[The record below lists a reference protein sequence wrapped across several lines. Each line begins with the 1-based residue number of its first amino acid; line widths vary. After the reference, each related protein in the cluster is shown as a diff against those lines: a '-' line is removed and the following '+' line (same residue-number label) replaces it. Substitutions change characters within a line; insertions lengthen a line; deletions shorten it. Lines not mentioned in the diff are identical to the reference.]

1 MSPARRMLV
10 AVLRSLALI
19 LLSANLAFAQS
30 FTATVRGTA
39 KDPSGSAVPG
49 ASVTITDADR
59 GTSKTTVSDSDGRF
73 VIPALQP
80 GEYVLTVEVEGFKKF
95 SSGKFTLTVQQQAT
109 VDARLDLGAMTESV
123 EVSAAA
129 ARVNTTIANLGQ
141 IIDNKTIVSLPN
153 LGRNPMAFTYLT
165 PGVVGSGGRAGD
177 SNTNFVANGSRNS
190 TSDVL
195 VDGVTVVTVEQN
207 SGVTDLKYSPAVDAV
222 QEFKV
227 QTNFFS
233 AEFGQTG
240 GAVVN
245 MVTKSGTNRF
255 DGTGY
260 YFLRHSALNANNWFS
275 NRAKQ
280 TLPYS
285 RRDQGGGVLGG
296 PLIRN
301 KTFFFALYEHTQEKQ
316 PLTSTRTVPTLLQR
330 QGDFSQTMN
339 GAGQVM
345 TIYNPFDTFVNAQG
359 NIERRPFPG
368 NRIPESMIDPIALQ
382 ALAWFPLPNVDS
394 TSVTGTNNWFA
405 QGVSENVNRQ
415 MMLKLDHNFSE
426 RSRLN
431 GRYSY
436 GPYENTPPNLF
447 GDLAAAFP
455 LGNGLVNGTLHSFV
469 TEFTKTQ
476 SATALWSVRYGVTYA
491 GFTRDP
497 LANFELTRL
506 GLPGYM
512 QDQATF
518 DVFPRFAPDGYSP
531 IGAEGWL
538 IMDRQESVH
547 HFSGSYTKVMGGHN
561 LKAGAESRWNFLD
574 YAQPGYPSGQFTF
587 GRGITCRDRFSCGG
601 NEGSGLASMLLG
613 WPTGGDFHIDPKVYT
628 RSAYWGFYVH
638 DDWRI
643 NPKLTLNLGLRYD
656 FDVPRWETQD
666 RQSYWD
672 LEAQSPIQVPG
683 YDTRGVIRFVDGDN
697 RSPFEADMNNVQPR
711 LGVAYAL
718 NDKTSI
724 RGAYG
729 LFFTLSRA
737 TVFGHT
743 GGGFNVNSTPTFTLD
758 SNATRYA
765 TLANPYPDGMLLPPG
780 REQGDN
786 TFIGLS
792 AGTILPSNNRN
803 PEYHSWNMSVQREIG
818 WTSIIE
824 ANYTGSRGTHL
835 FLPITT
841 LTALDP
847 QYWSMGRTAL
857 NAAVPNPF
865 YGLIT
870 DPRATNLNGPTVQQ
884 FRLLRPMPQ
893 FNGANVATSEPPIG
907 DSWYH
912 ALQMKWDKRFS
923 QGFSFLAH
931 YTWSKMIDT
940 GSNASGNVN
949 WLGAQTSVQNIWD
962 LDSERSLSAHDVAHR
977 IALSGIWQLPF
988 GRDRMWGANWNRGLD
1003 LALGGWSVS
1012 GVFSRQSGLPLS
1024 VTQSGGQIWDGTQ
1037 RPDLIGDPSTSG
1049 RVQDRLNNYLNP
1061 AAFSQPAPDVPGTAP
1076 RTLDF
1081 RGPTIQIFDAVLMK
1095 SIPMRNEQRLE
1106 LRIEAQ
1112 NVLNHPVFSE
1122 PPTTNATNMAFGSTN
1137 FGQITSTKVGARQM
1151 MIGLK
1156 YYF

>member
-1 MSPARRMLV
+1 MSPSRRISV
-10 AVLRSLALI
+10 AVLQSLTLL
-19 LLSANLAFAQS
+19 LLSATLAIGQS

-39 KDPSGSAVPG
+39 KDASGSAIPH
-49 ASVTITDADR
+49 ASVTITNTDR
-59 GTSKTTVSDSDGRF
+59 GTNQTTVTDGDGRF
-73 VIPALQP
+73 VVSALQP
-80 GEYVLTVEVEGFKKF
+80 GDYVLTVESAGFKKF
-95 SSGKFTLTVQQQAT
+95 SSGKFTLAVQQQAT
-109 VDARLDLGAMTESV
+109 FDARLDVGELSENV
-123 EVSAAA
+123 EVSASAV
-129 ARVNTTIANLGQ
+129 RVNTTIANLGQ
-141 IIDNKTIVSLPN
+141 VIDNKTIVSLPN

-195 VDGVTVVTVEQN
+195 LDGVTVVTVEQN

-245 MVTKSGTNRF
+245 MITKSGTNRF

-260 YFLRHSALNANNWFS
+260 YCLRHSALNANDGFS
-275 NRAKQ
+275 NRARQ

-301 KTFFFALYEHTQEKQ
+301 RTFFFALYEHTQAKS

-330 QGDFSQTMN
+330 QGDFSETRN
-339 GAGQVM
+339 AAGQVM

-368 NRIPESMIDPIALQ
+368 NKIPLSMMDPIALQ
-382 ALAWFPLPNVDS
+382 ALAYFPLPNVDS
-394 TSVTGTNNWFA
+394 TSVTGTNNWFG
-405 QGVSENVNRQ
+405 QGISENVNRQ
-415 MMLKLDHNFSE
+415 MSLKLDHNFSD

-436 GPYENTPPNLF
+436 GPYTTTPPNLF
-447 GDLAAAFP
+447 GELGAAFP
-455 LGNGLVNGTLHSFV
+455 LNNGPIVGNVHSFV
-469 TEFTKTQ
+469 TEFTRTQ
-476 SATALWSVRYGVTYA
+476 NPTTLWTVRYGLTQA
-491 GFTRDP
+491 NFTRDP
-497 LANFELTRL
+497 IESFDLTQL

-512 QDQATF
+512 KQQATF
-518 DVFPRFAPDGYSP
+518 AVFPRFAPDGFSP
-531 IGAEGWL
+531 IGTEGWL
-538 IMDRQESVH
+538 KMDRQEGVH
-547 HFSGSYTKVMGGHN
+547 HFSGSYTRVMGGHN

-574 YAQPGYPSGQFTF
+574 YAQPGYPSGGFTF

-601 NEGSGLASMLLG
+601 NEGNGLASMLLG

-638 DDWRI
+638 DDWRVH
-643 NPKLTLNLGLRYD
+643 PKLTLNLGLRYD

-672 LEAQSPIQVPG
+672 LEAQSPIQVAG
-683 YDTRGVIRFVDGDN
+683 YDTRGVIKFVDADN

-718 NDKTSI
+718 NEKTSI

-729 LFFTLSRA
+729 LFYTLSRA

-743 GGGFNVNSTPTFTLD
+743 GGAFNVNSTPTFTLD

-765 TLANPYPDGMLLPPG
+765 TLTNPYPDGMLLPPN
-780 REQGDN
+780 RDQGDS
-786 TFIGLS
+786 TFIGLG
-792 AGTILPSNNRN
+792 AGTILASNNRN

-818 WTSIIE
+818 WSSILE

-841 LTALDP
+841 LTPLDP
-847 QYWSMGRTAL
+847 QYWPMGRTAL

-870 DPRATNLNGPTVQQ
+870 DPRATALNGATVQQ

-893 FNGANVATSEPPIG
+893 FNGANVATAEPPIG
-907 DSWYH
+907 DSSYH

-931 YTWSKMIDT
+931 YTWGKMIDN
-940 GSNASGNVN
+940 GSHASGNVS
-949 WLGAQTSVQNIWD
+949 WLGGSTSVQNIWD
-962 LDSERSLSAHDVAHR
+962 LDSERSLSAHDVSHR
-977 IALSGIWQLPF
+977 LALSGIWQLPF
-988 GRDRMWGANWNRGLD
+988 GRERLWGSNWNRVLD
-1003 LALGGWSVS
+1003 LTLGGWSVS
-1012 GVFSRQSGLPLS
+1012 GVFSRQSGMPLA
-1024 VTQSGGQIWDGTQ
+1024 VTQSSGLIWDGTQ

-1049 RVQDRLNNYLNP
+1049 SIQDRLNNYLNA
-1061 AAFSQPAPDVPGTAP
+1061 AAFAQPAPDVPGTTP
-1076 RTLDF
+1076 RTLSF
-1081 RGPTIQIFDAVLMK
+1081 RGPAIQIFDAVIMK
-1095 SIPMRNEQRLE
+1095 SITVRNEQRLE
-1106 LRIEAQ
+1106 VRIEAQ
-1112 NVLNHPVFSE
+1112 NVLNHPVFGDPNTS
-1122 PPTTNATNMAFGSTN
+1122 FGSTS
-1137 FGQITSTKVGARQM
+1137 FGQITGTKVGARQM
-1151 MIGLK
+1151 MVGLK
-1156 YYF
+1156 YHF